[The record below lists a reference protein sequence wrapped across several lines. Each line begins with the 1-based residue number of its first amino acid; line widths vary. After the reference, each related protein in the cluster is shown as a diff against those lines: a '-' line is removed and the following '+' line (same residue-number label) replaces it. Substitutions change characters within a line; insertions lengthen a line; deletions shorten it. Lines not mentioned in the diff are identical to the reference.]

1 MYVTACWILFSSLFI
16 HYIMIQEKSSQT
28 FIDPSTINEFVNAL
42 QRLFKI
48 GIYYPSGHDILDK
61 ATDRFIGLLIRLAGD
76 NPTVTL
82 RDQENSLVL
91 EDIVVDNKL
100 PFVQEFKS
108 ILSTLGISALVF
120 DRGIT
125 IEELHEFVR
134 KILFFRSKVLTTKE
148 FIQVEVLDLPHSITI
163 VTKEFLAR
171 KDGSISN
178 SQGSDAAQNLDS
190 FIQSLSQYGLSRDE
204 IGECR
209 TLLESLPERIAKKD
223 LDISSL
229 PYATWDDV
237 AKLLARSVKAGKNTQ
252 TDSRDT
258 VSAFADI
265 HALSSILTELE
276 KGAKDS
282 KTRDSINFL
291 VSVIKKPITDSD
303 GKKAGSTPKKPV
315 FPENPDFSIEEIQ
328 TFTTKNKPHP
338 RILAQL
344 PDVPAT
350 NETLTILLLM
360 AQHPQPLQNQI
371 RMQHYFR
378 EILSGQIQD
387 KTWLI
392 LSGGLHNVLLTGE
405 QALIRLAVKFVCDPL
420 RRSQHAN
427 PIYLLTLTNELCN
440 KTEYMN
446 LWPYVVNELLVNG
459 SSTDQAAYQKL
470 SESAARISEG
480 EMVSLLPKLKE
491 LESFTDNVIAS
502 DILSGLTP
510 TSFPLFA
517 FLLKTQVGPLVGD
530 RVIGGLRRQASDWL
544 IKSVVHMLD
553 FSVQE
558 HKLFLYSYLRQAA
571 DKKISDELKMTA
583 AKIVTQQLPALPEER
598 RSELWVADTISAL
611 ADLNT
616 TESMALLEQIAS
628 GRKLLFIPQWPSE
641 CRKAAETALL
651 ADRRR

>member
-1 MYVTACWILFSSLFI
+1 MLLSSLFI
-16 HYIMIQEKSSQT
+16 YRIMRQEKSSQT
-28 FIDPSTINEFVNAL
+28 FIDPATINEFVNAL

-76 NPTVTL
+76 NPSVTL
-82 RDQENSLVL
+82 QEHENSLIL

-148 FIQVEVLDLPHSITI
+148 FIQVEVLDLPHSITL
-163 VTKEFLAR
+163 VTKEYLAR
-171 KDGSISN
+171 KGGSISD
-178 SQGSDAAQNLDS
+178 SSGSDAAQNLDS
-190 FIQSLSQYGLSRDE
+190 FIQSLSQYGLSREE

-252 TDSRDT
+252 VDARDT
-258 VSAFADI
+258 VGAFADI

-291 VSVIKKPITDSD
+291 VSVIKKPITDKD
-303 GKKAGSTPKKPV
+303 GKKADSALKKPV

-328 TFTTKNKPHP
+328 SFTTKNKPHP

-371 RMQHYFR
+371 RMQQYFR

-405 QALIRLAVKFVCDPL
+405 HALIRLAIKLVCDPM
-420 RRSQHAN
+420 RRSQYAN
-427 PIYLLTLTNELCN
+427 PIYLLALTNELCN
-440 KTEYMN
+440 KAEYMN
-446 LWPYVVNELLVNG
+446 LWPYMVNELLANG
-459 SSTDQAAYQKL
+459 CKGDPAAYQKL
-470 SESAARISEG
+470 SESASRISEG
-480 EMVSLLPKLKE
+480 EMISVLPKLQE
-491 LESFTDNVIAS
+491 LDSFQDNVIAP
-502 DILSGLTP
+502 DIFAGLTP
-510 TSFPLFA
+510 ASFPLFA
-517 FLLKTQVGPLVGD
+517 FLLKTQAGPLVGD
-530 RVIGGLRRQASDWL
+530 RVIGGLRRESPDWL

-571 DKKISDELKMTA
+571 EAKMTDELKMTA
-583 AKIVTQQLPALPEER
+583 AKIITQHLPALPEDR

-611 ADLNT
+611 AELNT
-616 TESMALLEQIAS
+616 TETMELLEQIAS

-641 CRKAAETALL
+641 CRKAAETAIA